1 MAPMEL
7 PMVEATALDVLWGG
21 EWSPGKIYH
30 FQAGSTRIAKIT
42 WFQVGSA
49 YVVGR
54 CVIVYVCVCVCVSS
68 VCVEFFLA
76 EKMCFLFEVSLKGL
90 VYVCAIYI
98 YIYICPPYKHHQKN
112 RWRFNHLFFVHPIE

>member
-7 PMVEATALDVLWGG
+7 PMVEATALDVVLGG

-54 CVIVYVCVCVCVSS
+54 CVMVYVCVCVSS
-68 VCVEFFLA
+68 VCVCGVFFWR
-76 EKMCFLFEVSLKGL
+76 KKCVVCLKS
-90 VYVCAIYI
+90 
-98 YIYICPPYKHHQKN
+98 P
-112 RWRFNHLFFVHPIE
+112 

>member
-7 PMVEATALDVLWGG
+7 PMVEATALDVVLWGV

-54 CVIVYVCVCVCVSS
+54 CVMVYVCVCACHLCVWSFFWRKK
-68 VCVEFFLA
+68 CVF
-76 EKMCFLFEVSLKGL
+76 CLKS
-90 VYVCAIYI
+90 
-98 YIYICPPYKHHQKN
+98 P
-112 RWRFNHLFFVHPIE
+112 